1 MSAPPKSRREWL
13 GDKNAYQKAVWTVLV
28 QQQMKDY
35 ADFLEKLR
43 VEWHDFDTELEEAW
57 EHGTATAHIPNSAAG
72 RAPTTLLGKMR
83 VCARQ
88 RYEQL
93 EAMWDNTQRYTEL
106 MYRLFGETVNWPTED
121 IDSLGAD
128 VAVHLEAYRGH
139 PDDDDE
145 GGEPW
150 IRQ

>member
-13 GDKNAYQKAVWTVLV
+13 GDKNAYQKEVWTVLV
-28 QQQMKDY
+28 QQQVKDY

-43 VEWHDFDTELEEAW
+43 VEWHDFDTELKEAW

-128 VAVHLEAYRGH
+128 VAVCLEAYRGH

>member
-1 MSAPPKSRREWL
+1 M
-13 GDKNAYQKAVWTVLV
+13 
-28 QQQMKDY
+28 
-35 ADFLEKLR
+35 
-43 VEWHDFDTELEEAW
+43 
-57 EHGTATAHIPNSAAG
+57 
-72 RAPTTLLGKMR
+72 
-83 VCARQ
+83 CARQ

-128 VAVHLEAYRGH
+128 VTVHLEAYRGH

>member
-1 MSAPPKSRREWL
+1 MR
-13 GDKNAYQKAVWTVLV
+13 
-28 QQQMKDY
+28 DY

-43 VEWHDFDTELEEAW
+43 VEWHDFDTELKEAW